1 MNRKVRK
8 AALIILSTLFSGCMI
23 GAVAC
28 SNEGPA
34 SAFFEGA
41 ADTITLGD
49 SIDLTDYLEEIDA
62 DYTLIIKKGDFSK
75 DISGRAIYT
84 PDEPGEWTLSC
95 TVKEG
100 KYKGTS
106 EFKLTVK
113 PESLVW
119 NFTSQNKIYDIG
131 DTLVFDDYFSSL
143 KIQCDYYYDY
153 SVVMDYVAINGV
165 KTDLTD
171 KTDYKFENPGEY
183 VFKFHL
189 QTTDGVQSSRAQ
201 IIKVRYISD
210 QASQWFSDNN
220 AEFFN
225 AVIAEKADDD
235 SSAIKVVLDKG
246 TSSGSSWTN
255 PSSTTI
261 PYIAFSGNY
270 GLNDYAVIEFT
281 GANMPQIAFFCD
293 EITSSL
299 VDNKKGIYVSNG
311 YMSRD
316 GRSDELQDSR
326 LTVYAPYKV
335 SESFFFGATAGSE
348 DPRAYVSGSKTSRHP
363 ISNLALNERT
373 KYKLI
378 MGFNAGTVGGTA
390 TLVIRLIDLDT
401 EQTLYDEQI
410 DIKAGRGGFTENY
423 FSGSIVLYGSMG
435 KKITFDKVYPI
446 QHTDDINTIDRSA
459 EFNQNAPSSVIIGLD
474 TKVSDFISTDKA
486 CELTATHN
494 NTGEVVTI
502 DVSKET
508 FTLDKTGE
516 WTLAYKIKEATES
529 GKLLRKGFKTITVL
543 DGDKDTITWMKA
555 NNVTANRLSSDTQ
568 GIQADN
574 TFVMSFADMWLSG
587 ICSVEGGQPYV
598 ALNGNYGA
606 GTFVSL
612 DFVGKAMP
620 YVSFFNKKVTN
631 SLTDSEEGI
640 LLVNGVSGMGV
651 GDAGSPVQ
659 KTSIDD
665 KYTVMAPKKAESGNF
680 WSGDR
685 IAIGGYDE
693 NSVIES
699 SVFGAANLVDGTN
712 YRLIVGIT
720 NCQAGTGAEAKFTV
734 NAMLIK
740 VDTNQT
746 IKKLVFACNL
756 ANTVT
761 KTIGEDF
768 FSGSIVIYGSTFG
781 ETKVKINSITENDD
795 IENYVEQDLTVS
807 DTTKDWIKN
816 NSIRY
821 YNAESIADDK
831 TITLA
836 QNKFLNGNRTNP
848 DAPYIGLNKDI
859 DFVNTA
865 VSIDFTGKNMPFIG
879 FAQGRLTS
887 SWTDGTKG
895 ILLTNGFIEHNN
907 IPTDASAANTRY
919 ATRLLMFKPNNMQD
933 NGNFWDGGMELNGS
947 DGTRFG
953 IFNFDDST
961 SYRLVLFIEKNTQY
975 NGYFMYIRLYTLK
988 DGQPYQSVLAGNA
1001 KIGSL
1006 TDFNDEYFTGKLTFM
1021 SSPAYKAQF
1030 KINGVF
1036 NSATTSELYKIAC
1049 GTQSDS
1055 VINIL
1060 EV

>member
-1 MNRKVRK
+1 MNRKVGK
-8 AALIILSTLFSGCMI
+8 AALIILSTLFSVCMI

-34 SAFFEGA
+34 SVFFEGA

-62 DYTLIIKKGDFSK
+62 DYTLIIKKGDFSE

-119 NFTSQNKIYDIG
+119 NFTPQNKIYDIG

-143 KIQCDYYYDY
+143 KIQCDYYYEY
-153 SVVMDYVAINGV
+153 SMVMDYVAINGV

-316 GRSDELQDSR
+316 GRSDELQNSR

-335 SESFFFGATAGSE
+335 ADSYFFGGEPDA
-348 DPRAYVSGSKTSRHP
+348 RAFVEGSKTERHP
-363 ISNLALNERT
+363 ISNLALDVRT
-373 KYKLI
+373 RYKLI
-378 MGFNAGTVGGTA
+378 MGFNDGNVGGSA
-390 TLVIRLIDLDT
+390 TLVMRLINLDT
-401 EQTLYDEQI
+401 EETVYDAQ
-410 DIKAGRGGFTENY
+410 KKFTPGRGGFTENY
-423 FSGSIVLYGSMG
+423 FNGSIVLYGSMG
-435 KKITFDKVYPI
+435 KKITFDKVYSI
-446 QHTDDINTIDRSA
+446 QHTEDIDVLDQAA
-459 EFNQNAPSSVIIGLD
+459 EFNQNAPSSAIVGLD
-474 TKVSDFISTDKA
+474 NNISDFISTDKA
-486 CELTATHN
+486 CELTATHKK
-494 NTGEVVTI
+494 TGEIVSI
-502 DVSKET
+502 DVSKST
-508 FTLDKTGE
+508 FSLDKVGE
-516 WTLAYKIKEATES
+516 WTLTYKVKEPTES
-529 GKLLRKGFKTITVL
+529 GKILRKGFKTITVY
-543 DGDKDTITWMKA
+543 DGDKDTIGWIKE
-555 NNVTANRLSSDTQ
+555 NNVTTNKLISDTQ
-568 GIQADN
+568 GILADN
-574 TFVMSFADMWLSG
+574 TFVMSLADMWLSG
-587 ICSVEGGQPYV
+587 TCSVDGGHPYV
-598 ALNGNYGA
+598 AINGNYGS

-631 SLTDSEEGI
+631 SMMDGEDGI
-640 LLVNGVSGMGV
+640 LLINGISGMGADSAT
-651 GDAGSPVQ
+651 GKPVP
-659 KTSIDD
+659 KTSVDD
-665 KYTVMAPKKAESGNF
+665 RYTAMAPKKAESGNF

-693 NSVIES
+693 NKVIES

-720 NCQAGTGAEAKFTV
+720 NCQTGEGANAKFTV
-734 NAMLIK
+734 NAMLINI
-740 VDTNQT
+740 DTNQT
-746 IKKLVFACNL
+746 VKKLVYSCSL
-756 ANTVT
+756 ANTMT
-761 KTIGEDF
+761 KTVSEDF
-768 FSGSIVIYGSTFG
+768 FIGSIVIYGSTFG
-781 ETKVKINSITENDD
+781 ETKVKINSITENGD
-795 IENYVEQDLTVS
+795 IENYVAQDLTVS
-807 DTTKDWIKN
+807 DTIKTWIN
-816 NSIRY
+816 SNSIRY
-821 YNAESIADDK
+821 YNAECIADDK

-836 QNKFLNGNRTNP
+836 QNMFLNGNRANP
-848 DAPYIGLNKDI
+848 DAPYAGLNKDI

-907 IPTDASAANTRY
+907 IPTDASVANHRY
-919 ATRLLMFKPNNMQD
+919 ATRLLMFKPNNMQV
-933 NGNFWDGGMELNGS
+933 NGNFWEGGTELNGS

-975 NGYFMYIRLYTLK
+975 NGYFMYIRLYTLTG
-988 DGQPYQSVLAGNA
+988 GQPYQSVLAGNA

-1060 EV
+1060 EG